1 MTAPFTSRIT
11 HEGPVFRVERREY
24 APPGGLAF
32 VRDIVR
38 HPGAVT
44 ILPVLNDGGIVF
56 VRNVRVAVD
65 DALLELP
72 AGKLERGED
81 PRAAAGRELEEE
93 TGYRAASITP
103 LGQFFTTPG
112 FSDERMHAFL
122 ATGLTHVGQRLEA
135 GEEMTVEIVPAGSV
149 WPMVRDGAIRD
160 GKTIASLALWLG
172 LGTPP
177 VSVNAAP
184 APHVG
189 TAR

>member
-24 APPGGLAF
+24 APPGGRAF

-44 ILPVLNDGGIVF
+44 ILPVLDDGGIVF
-56 VRNVRVAVD
+56 VRNYRVAVD
-65 DALLELP
+65 APLLELP

-81 PRAAAGRELEEE
+81 PKEAAGRELEEE
-93 TGYRAASITP
+93 TGYRAAAIVP

-122 ATGLTHVGQRLEA
+122 ATGLTHVGQRLEP
-135 GEEMTVEIVPAGSV
+135 GEEITVETVPSVEV
-149 WPMVRDGAIRD
+149 WPMIRDGAIRD
-160 GKTIASLALWLG
+160 GKTIAALALWFG
-172 LGTPP
+172 FAATP
-177 VSVNAAP
+177 SCAAF
-184 APHVG
+184 HVG